1 MLQEISKNLIENDY
15 LFRELILS
23 HLKITLVTVLMAVVI
38 GLFLGILIAEH
49 RRYAGFVIAFVNIV

>member
-38 GLFLGILIAEH
+38 GLFLGILIEEH
-49 RRYAGFVIAFVNIV
+49 RRYTGFVIAFVNIV